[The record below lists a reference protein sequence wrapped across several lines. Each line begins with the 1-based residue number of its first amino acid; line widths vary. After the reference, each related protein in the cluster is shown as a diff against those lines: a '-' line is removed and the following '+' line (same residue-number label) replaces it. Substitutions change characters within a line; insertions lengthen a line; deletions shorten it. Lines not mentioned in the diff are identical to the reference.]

1 MLDHSLDHE
10 VAGNFFEPKTARP
23 TKFQSLVSGV
33 LGAQK
38 AIKQYVQK
46 GKRTRLARTPGAG
59 AAPSASC
66 AGGEGDAVQQPR
78 RSTRT
83 PVAGN
88 ALSSYAKEARERS
101 ARAHSVCSRSRTAEA
116 WEDQSRSVVAT
127 PRSSNEARASEVR
140 ARLAQLRAKVS
151 ALKEKTQ
158 ALENKCRDYTAQKE
172 GAAVDAPAAAADT
185 GSADADATDTT
196 DTTAR
201 ASNGSGT
208 ESGRSTMTHTAPSSS
223 VHAIEVAA
231 ASRRRRSGSSSSTSS
246 AATVVLSR
254 RVSTVS
260 CSAWDED
267 DVCVAGDGYVSDL
280 EPISRHNTP
289 LPSAMR
295 SLIAAGGEEGSR
307 KHTLRAETWL
317 TFSSFGTAGSVR
329 TRAAH
334 GSGRRSR
341 APSNSDSLLG
351 DGDDVL
357 SMFDLKQQRSMRSVR
372 RSVRKTSLHSGQVRL
387 PSTHTGPATDAAIGE
402 EDILG

>member
-1 MLDHSLDHE
+1 
-10 VAGNFFEPKTARP
+10 
-23 TKFQSLVSGV
+23 
-33 LGAQK
+33 
-38 AIKQYVQK
+38 
-46 GKRTRLARTPGAG
+46 
-59 AAPSASC
+59 
-66 AGGEGDAVQQPR
+66 
-78 RSTRT
+78 
-83 PVAGN
+83 
-88 ALSSYAKEARERS
+88 
-101 ARAHSVCSRSRTAEA
+101 
-116 WEDQSRSVVAT
+116 
-127 PRSSNEARASEVR
+127 
-140 ARLAQLRAKVS
+140 
-151 ALKEKTQ
+151 
-158 ALENKCRDYTAQKE
+158 
-172 GAAVDAPAAAADT
+172 
-185 GSADADATDTT
+185 
-196 DTTAR
+196 
-201 ASNGSGT
+201 
-208 ESGRSTMTHTAPSSS
+208 MTHTAPSSS
-223 VHAIEVAA
+223 VHAVEVAA
-231 ASRRRRSGSSSSTSS
+231 ASRRRRRSSSTSS

-317 TFSSFGTAGSVR
+317 TFSSFGTACSVR
-329 TRAAH
+329 AR
-334 GSGRRSR
+334 GSSRRSR